1 MEPRKSLMGFSGD
14 SHQKIFRWWWWVTGV
29 LERGIKGSEERV
41 REWGCVGEREIKMR
55 GGCYRVIAGWGDKV
69 CVVGK
74 RGSGWVTWSCL
85 KKICPLFF
93 FWPGCYNIPMIF
105 TILLNQLNLL
115 LFDFSSISWKVSSSS
130 LNSSNCCK
138 TWYSSIT
145 SRFSSKLVSLLF
157 THMLYLLWM
166 VEYRACQYHF
176 LSMNFF
182 TNNLALHM
190 TILLHIPRE
199 KNSIPNI
206 IFILGH

>member
-1 MEPRKSLMGFSGD
+1 M
-14 SHQKIFRWWWWVTGV
+14 
-29 LERGIKGSEERV
+29 
-41 REWGCVGEREIKMR
+41 
-55 GGCYRVIAGWGDKV
+55 
-69 CVVGK
+69 GK

-115 LFDFSSISWKVSSSS
+115 LFDFSSISWKVPSSSINS
-130 LNSSNCCK
+130 LNCCK
-138 TWYSSIT
+138 TWYSLIT
-145 SRFSSKLVSLLF
+145 SRFSSKLGSLLF
-157 THMLYLLWM
+157 TQMLYLLWM

-190 TILLHIPRE
+190 TILLHNPRE
-199 KNSIPNI
+199 KIQYQTSFSSLAINEFCLKLIEFYEIVFVPTNLNWLSLYNVNST
-206 IFILGH
+206 FLSLGISI